1 GNPLKFIVAIAG
13 DIDALAIRAETDRRV
28 SNFRPAFGS
37 NEVLL
42 APAGIDKPE
51 ITLVYGHFFDCQERV
66 VIRRPVGNL
75 PTAALIL
82 RQQTVGGLVGRVHDI
97 EIEIR
102 AVASRR
108 GVGHD
113 VASVRPDVADIARL
127 AVGEQPD
134 VPGTALVAI
143 ELKPLSTAD
152 VFAEDKITAAVGMV
166 RSTRDAIGE
175 EGQLG
180 PRPA

>member
-1 GNPLKFIVAIAG
+1 M
-13 DIDALAIRAETDRRV
+13 
-28 SNFRPAFGS
+28 
-37 NEVLL
+37 
-42 APAGIDKPE
+42 
-51 ITLVYGHFFDCQERV
+51 
-66 VIRRPVGNL
+66 
-75 PTAALIL
+75 
-82 RQQTVGGLVGRVHDI
+82 RQQTVGCLVGRVHNI
-97 EIEIR
+97 EINIR

-108 GVGHD
+108 GIGHD
-113 VASVRPDVADIARL
+113 VPSVRPDVADIARL

-134 VPGTALVAI
+134 VPGTDLVAI

-180 PRPA
+180 PRAAGHLDFVDLRRIGEARADKHLAPRRMPGKDGGTAKLGVPIGSFGDRRGNRGNALHDKILARRQRRRGGGRLCGAEPNN